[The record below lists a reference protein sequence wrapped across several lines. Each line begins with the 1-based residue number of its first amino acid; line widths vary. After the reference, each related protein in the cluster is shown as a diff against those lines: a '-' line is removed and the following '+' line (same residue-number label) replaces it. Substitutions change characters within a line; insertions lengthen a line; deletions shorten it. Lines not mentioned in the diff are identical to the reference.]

1 MAHDMEGIAMTRHI
15 VDVHTHTY
23 PRLYLDRLAAR
34 TELPRVDRRA
44 EGEFFVIF
52 PGESGRLIDASYWSL
67 EEKLAYMDR
76 SGISQ
81 SIVSLGNP
89 WLDPF
94 SPDEA
99 RGLAKELNAELAS
112 FADRTGGRIVGMG
125 CLPQGSVADAVD
137 AVVMIETTEGLYG
150 AVSGT
155 KICGLA
161 FDHPDL
167 EPFWEALASNG
178 TPLLVHPHHG
188 IGLEE
193 VEGFGH
199 SLPLALSFPFETTT
213 ALTRLAMGGVLDRH
227 PNLRV
232 IGSHGGGTLPYLSG
246 RLDGCWAPDGEARAR
261 RNVPPSEAFSRL
273 YLDALVYH
281 PRALRAA
288 ADLVGTDRLVF
299 GTDHPFAIADP
310 AVNIASI
317 AETFTQDEARLVFS
331 DNARSMFGLP
341 APKDNQSS

>member
-1 MAHDMEGIAMTRHI
+1 MNRHI
-15 VDVHTHTY
+15 VDVHTHIY

-34 TELPRVDRRA
+34 TELPRVDRRD
-44 EGEFFVIF
+44 EGDFFVIF
-52 PGESGRLIDASYWSL
+52 PGESGRLLDESYWSI
-67 EEKLAYMDR
+67 EEKLAYMDQV
-76 SGISQ
+76 GISQ
-81 SIVSLGNP
+81 SVVSLGNP
-89 WLDPF
+89 WLEPF

-99 RGLAKELNAELAS
+99 RDLAKELNAELAS
-112 FADRTGGRIVGMG
+112 FAERTGGRIVGMG
-125 CLPQGSVADAVD
+125 CLPEGSVADAAE
-137 AVVMIETTEGLYG
+137 AVRAIQATEGLYG

-155 KICGLA
+155 KICGLS

-167 EPFWEALASNG
+167 AAVWQALEDTG

-188 IGLEE
+188 IGLAEA
-193 VEGFGH
+193 EGFGH

-213 ALTRLAMGGVLDRH
+213 ALTRLAMSGALDRH

-246 RLDGCWAPDGEARAR
+246 RLDGCWAPDDVARTR
-261 RNVPPSEAFSRL
+261 RGLPPSEALSRL

-288 ADLVGTDRLVF
+288 ADLVGTDRMVF

-317 AETFTQDEARLVFS
+317 QDTFSPDEAMLVFS
-331 DNARSMFGLP
+331 DNARTMFGLP
-341 APKDNQSS
+341 APKDS